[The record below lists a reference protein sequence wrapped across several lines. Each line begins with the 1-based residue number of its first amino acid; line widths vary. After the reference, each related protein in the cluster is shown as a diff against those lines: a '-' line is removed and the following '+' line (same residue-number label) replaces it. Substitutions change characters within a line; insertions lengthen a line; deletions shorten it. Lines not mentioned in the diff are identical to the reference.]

1 METSLHRQLKQ
12 LYADPGA
19 RVEAPLDNYRID
31 VICDGELIE
40 IQHGSLAAIRRKVQ
54 DLLLDHRVLV
64 VKPIV
69 RQKRLVKQQTKGG
82 RILGRRMSPKRGSVI
97 DLFDELIYFTRVFPH
112 QNLALDVPLVDV
124 EEWRYPGH
132 GRRRRRRGNDH
143 QVEDQNYSN
152 YTRFIGSARLA
163 ISCNSYR
170 LGFQT
175 RFTPGTSRPR
185 WTCHAGR
192 HNGSR
197 IVCATWAD
205 SQRWARKATRGSTA
219 GINAR
224 GESTPRCRDACS
236 GDVCDLRVSNLV
248 RAIDIVGAKRERNRR
263 EDG

>member
-12 LYADPGA
+12 LYADPGGC
-19 RVEAPLDNYRID
+19 VEAPLDNYRID

-54 DLLLDHRVLV
+54 DLLQGHRVLV

-143 QVEDQNYSN
+143 QVEDQKLLKLHQVY
-152 YTRFIGSARLA
+152 RFRTSGDLLQLLPPGLPNPFHSGHLA
-163 ISCNSYR
+163 A
-170 LGFQT
+170 T
-175 RFTPGTSRPR
+175 MDVPR
-185 WTCHAGR
+185 WTAQRIAYCLR
-192 HNGSR
+192 HMGGLTE
-197 IVCATWAD
+197 VG
-205 SQRWARKATRGSTA
+205 KKG
-219 GINAR
+219 NAR
-224 GESTPRCRDACS
+224 LYSR
-236 GDVCDLRVSNLV
+236 NQ
-248 RAIDIVGAKRERNRR
+248 RE
-263 EDG
+263 E